1 METQRRAASAA
12 AKSGGRRQV
21 RLPMRQGSEVV
32 RTGERRRQTW
42 REARRRNIVGR
53 SGRGVSMKC
62 AEAEEC
68 LRLRSIGGLGGG
80 LMARPSSGR
89 WRPPDR
95 GRGGAPDHI
104 GNLPSGGLPGAAT
117 PLLGGVGRC
126 PFAHPPGLPP
136 PGSFWG
142 FPPHPIPTSTP
153 RGFLPPGSSLGLPP
167 YPIPTPRAGRGM
179 TAFKPSPLAGWLS
192 RWISPAPLGKW
203 QGMTE
208 V

>member
-1 METQRRAASAA
+1 MWQRRGRMETQRRAASAA

-104 GNLPSGGLPGAAT
+104 GNLPAGGLPGAAT

-136 PGSFWG
+136 PGPSG
-142 FPPHPIPTSTP
+142 ASPHTQSQPP
-153 RGFLPPGSSLGLPP
+153 PPGVSCPP
-167 YPIPTPRAGRGM
+167 GPSGVSRATQSQPPGRG
-179 TAFKPSPLAGWLS
+179 G
-192 RWISPAPLGKW
+192 G
-203 QGMTE
+203 
-208 V
+208 

>member
-12 AKSGGRRQV
+12 AKSGGRRQA

-80 LMARPSSGR
+80 LMVRPSSGR

-104 GNLPSGGLPGAAT
+104 GNPPAGGLPGAAT
-117 PLLGGVGRC
+117 PLGRGGPFSFRPPPGAPTPRVLLGL
-126 PFAHPPGLPP
+126 PPTPKPNPIPPGLPP

-142 FPPHPIPTSTP
+142 FHPTQSQPP
-153 RGFLPPGSSLGLPP
+153 PPGVSCPP
-167 YPIPTPRAGRGM
+167 GPLWGTPPPNPNP
-179 TAFKPSPLAGWLS
+179 PSGEGDD
-192 RWISPAPLGKW
+192 R
-203 QGMTE
+203 